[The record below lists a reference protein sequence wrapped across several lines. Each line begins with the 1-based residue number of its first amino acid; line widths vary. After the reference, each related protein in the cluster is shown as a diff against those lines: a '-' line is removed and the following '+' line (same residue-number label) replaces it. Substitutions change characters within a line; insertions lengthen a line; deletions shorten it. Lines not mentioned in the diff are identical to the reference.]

1 MEVLGKKGNPVT
13 CYNMMTLK
21 EIMLSKISQS
31 QKDKQCYD
39 SANMKHLKQLKS
51 QKQEV
56 QTWLSMWGRATSI
69 EWVWSFDAA
78 TKMYTKI

>member
-13 CYNMMTLK
+13 CYNMMNLK

-39 SANMKHLKQLKS
+39 SANMKYLK
-51 QKQEV
+51 
-56 QTWLSMWGRATSI
+56 
-69 EWVWSFDAA
+69 
-78 TKMYTKI
+78 